1 MTARNQQP
9 TKPTRRAVAAGVA
22 ALLALVSF
30 GCSGKEKEKE
40 PVVSVESALVQ
51 RTRLQRTVTAE
62 AIVFPLHQAALVPK
76 ISAPVQKFYINRGSH
91 VRQGQLL
98 AVLENKDLNAAA
110 EQSKGEYEQA
120 QAAYETTTAA
130 SVPEEVK
137 KAELD
142 AQAARQN
149 LEAEQKVYAARQDL
163 YKQGALPRKELDAE
177 AVTLTQARNNYEIAQ
192 QHLNSLL
199 KTSKAQELRS
209 AQGQLTAAKGKY
221 QGAAAQLSYSEIRSP
236 ISGVVTDRP
245 LYPGEM
251 ATAGTPLL
259 TVMDLTHVIAKAHI
273 PQAEA
278 ALLKV
283 GDTANVSAPGLEDP
297 IPGKVSV
304 VSPAL
309 DPNSTTVEVW
319 VDARNP
325 HQALKPG
332 TSVSISM
339 LAQTIPDALTVPAAA
354 VLTEPD
360 GTTSV
365 MVIGEDSRAHQR
377 DVKTGVRQ
385 DNQIQIVSGLKAG
398 ERVVTAGA
406 YGLPDNTR
414 VQLQAPTPAQPL
426 KESKE

>member
-1 MTARNQQP
+1 MTRNRQQ
-9 TKPTRRAVAAGVA
+9 KKLGRRGGVVFLTAVL
-22 ALLALVSF
+22 ALLSF
-30 GCSGKEKEKE
+30 GCSEKEKEKE

-51 RTRLQRTVTAE
+51 RTELRRSVTAQ
-62 AIVFPLHQAALVPK
+62 AIVYPLHQAALVPK
-76 ISAPVQKFYINRGSH
+76 ISAPVEKFYVNRGSR

-98 AVLENKDLNAAA
+98 AVLENKDLSAAA
-110 EQSKGEYEQA
+110 EQSKGEFEQA

-130 SVPEEVK
+130 SVPEEIK

-142 AQAARQN
+142 AKAAQQS

-177 AVTLTQARNNYEIAQ
+177 GVTLTQARNNYEIAQ

-199 KTSKAQELRS
+199 KTAKAQELKS

-236 ISGVVTDRP
+236 ISGLVTDRP

-259 TVMDLTHVIAKAHI
+259 TVMDLTHITAKAHI

-283 GDTANVSAPGLEDP
+283 GDTASVNVPGLSDS
-297 IPGKVSV
+297 IPGKVTV

-309 DPNSTTVEVW
+309 DPSSTTVEVW

-325 HQALKPG
+325 HQNLKPG

-339 LAQTIPDALTVPAAA
+339 LAQTIPDALTVPASA

-365 MVIGEDSRAHQR
+365 MVVGDDGRAHQR

-385 DNQIQIVSGLKAG
+385 DSQIQIVSGIKAG

-414 VQLQAPTPAQPL
+414 VQLQAPPPPQPL

>member
-1 MTARNQQP
+1 MIARNQQL
-9 TKPTRRAVAAGVA
+9 TKTTRRTVAACVA
-22 ALLALVSF
+22 ALLALISF

-40 PVVSVESALVQ
+40 PVVNVESALVQ
-51 RTRLQRTVTAE
+51 RARLERTVTAE

-76 ISAPVQKFYINRGSH
+76 ISAPVEKFYINRGSH

-98 AVLENKDLNAAA
+98 AVLENKDLSAAA
-110 EQSKGEYEQA
+110 EQSKGEFEQA

-142 AQAARQN
+142 AQAAKQN

-177 AVTLTQARNNYEIAQ
+177 AVTYTQARNNYEIAQ

-199 KTSKAQELRS
+199 KTSKAQELKS
-209 AQGQLTAAKGKY
+209 AQGQLAAAKGKY

-259 TVMDLTHVIAKAHI
+259 TVMDLSHVIAKAHI

-283 GDTANVSAPGLEDP
+283 GDKASVSAPGLEDP
-297 IPGKVSV
+297 ILGKVSV

-325 HQALKPG
+325 HQELKPG

-365 MVIGEDSRAHQR
+365 MVVGDDGRAHQR

-385 DNQIQIVSGLKAG
+385 ENQIQVVSGLKAG

-414 VQLQAPTPAQPL
+414 VQLQAPPSQPV

>member
-1 MTARNQQP
+1 M
-9 TKPTRRAVAAGVA
+9 AACVA
-22 ALLALVSF
+22 ALLALLSF

-62 AIVFPLHQAALVPK
+62 AIVSPLHQAALVPK
-76 ISAPVQKFYINRGSH
+76 ISAPVKKFYINRGSH

-98 AVLENKDLNAAA
+98 AVLENKDLSAAA
-110 EQSKGEYEQA
+110 EQSKGEFEQA
-120 QAAYETTTAA
+120 QAAYETTTVA
-130 SVPEEVK
+130 SVPEEVR

-142 AQAARQN
+142 AQAAKQN

-209 AQGQLTAAKGKY
+209 AQGQLAAAKGKY

-259 TVMDLTHVIAKAHI
+259 TVMDLSHVIAKAHI

-283 GDTANVSAPGLEDP
+283 GDTATVSAPGLEDP

-325 HQALKPG
+325 HQELKPG
-332 TSVSISM
+332 TSVSLSM

-365 MVIGEDSRAHQR
+365 MVIGDDSRAHQR

-385 DNQIQIVSGLKAG
+385 ENQIQIVSGLKAG

-414 VQLQAPTPAQPL
+414 VQLQAPPSQPV

>member
-1 MTARNQQP
+1 M
-9 TKPTRRAVAAGVA
+9 AAGLA
-22 ALLALVSF
+22 ALLALLSF

-51 RTRLQRTVTAE
+51 RTRLQRTVTTE
-62 AIVFPLHQAALVPK
+62 AIVSPLHQAALVPK
-76 ISAPVQKFYINRGSH
+76 ISAPVKKFYINRGSH

-98 AVLENKDLNAAA
+98 AVLENKDLSAAA
-110 EQSKGEYEQA
+110 EQSKGEFEQA
-120 QAAYETTTAA
+120 QAAYETTTVA
-130 SVPEEVK
+130 SVPEEVR

-142 AQAARQN
+142 AQAAKQN

-209 AQGQLTAAKGKY
+209 AQGQLAAAKGKY

-259 TVMDLTHVIAKAHI
+259 TVMDLSHVIAKAHI

-283 GDTANVSAPGLEDP
+283 GDTATVSAPGLEDP

-325 HQALKPG
+325 HQELKPG
-332 TSVSISM
+332 TSVSLSM

-365 MVIGEDSRAHQR
+365 MVIGDDSRAHQR

-385 DNQIQIVSGLKAG
+385 ENQIQIVSGLKAG

-414 VQLQAPTPAQPL
+414 VQLQAPPSQPV

>member
-9 TKPTRRAVAAGVA
+9 RKQTRRAVAAGLA
-22 ALLALVSF
+22 ALLALLSF

-62 AIVFPLHQAALVPK
+62 AIVSPLHQAALVPK
-76 ISAPVQKFYINRGSH
+76 ISAPVKKFYINRGSH

-98 AVLENKDLNAAA
+98 AVLENKDLSAAA
-110 EQSKGEYEQA
+110 EQSKGEFEQA
-120 QAAYETTTAA
+120 QAAYETTTVA
-130 SVPEEVK
+130 SVPEEVR

-142 AQAARQN
+142 AQAAKQN

-209 AQGQLTAAKGKY
+209 AQGQLAAAKGKY

-259 TVMDLTHVIAKAHI
+259 TVMDLSHVIAKAHI

-283 GDTANVSAPGLEDP
+283 GDTATVSAPGLEDP

-325 HQALKPG
+325 HQELKPG
-332 TSVSISM
+332 TSVSLSM

-365 MVIGEDSRAHQR
+365 MVIGDDSRAHQR

-385 DNQIQIVSGLKAG
+385 ENQIQIVSGLKAG

-414 VQLQAPTPAQPL
+414 VQLQAPPSQPV

>member
-1 MTARNQQP
+1 MIASKQQL
-9 TKPTRRAVAAGVA
+9 TKPTRRTLAACVA
-22 ALLALVSF
+22 ALLALISF

-51 RTRLQRTVTAE
+51 RTSLQRTVTAE

-76 ISAPVQKFYINRGSH
+76 ISAPVEKFYINRGSR

-98 AVLENKDLNAAA
+98 AVLENKDLSAAA
-110 EQSKGEYEQA
+110 EQSKGEFEQA
-120 QAAYETTTAA
+120 QAAYETTTSA

-142 AQAARQN
+142 AQAAKQS
-149 LEAEQKVYAARQDL
+149 LEAEQKVYAARQNL
-163 YKQGALPRKELDAE
+163 YQQGALPRKELDAE

-199 KTSKAQELRS
+199 RTSKAQELKS
-209 AQGQLTAAKGKY
+209 AQGQLAAAKGKY

-259 TVMDLTHVIAKAHI
+259 TVMDLSHVIAKAHI

-283 GDTANVSAPGLEDP
+283 GDKASVSVPGQEDP

-325 HQALKPG
+325 HQDLKPG

-354 VLTEPD
+354 VLTEAD

-365 MVIGEDSRAHQR
+365 MVVGDDGRAHQR
-377 DVKTGVRQ
+377 DVKTGVHQ
-385 DNQIQIVSGLKAG
+385 DNQVQIVSGVKAG

-414 VQLQAPTPAQPL
+414 VQLQAPPSQPV

>member
-1 MTARNQQP
+1 MNSNHQP
-9 TKPTRRAVAAGVA
+9 RKPGRRATALALAAFL
-22 ALLALVSF
+22 ALLSF
-30 GCSGKEKEKE
+30 GCSGGEKEKE

-62 AIVFPLHQAALVPK
+62 AILFPLHQAALVPK
-76 ISAPVQKFYINRGSH
+76 ISAPVDKFYVNRGSH

-98 AVLENKDLNAAA
+98 ARLENKDLSAAA
-110 EQSKGEYEQA
+110 EQSKGEFEQA

-130 SVPEEVK
+130 SVPEEVQ
-137 KAELD
+137 KAQLD
-142 AQAARQN
+142 AQAAKQS
-149 LEAEQKVYAARQDL
+149 LEAEQKVYTARENL
-163 YKQGALPRKELDAE
+163 YQQGALPRKDLDAA
-177 AVTLTQARNNYEIAQ
+177 AVSLTQARNTYEIAQ

-209 AQGQLTAAKGKY
+209 AQGQLAAAKGKY
-221 QGAAAQLSYSEIRSP
+221 QSAQAQLSYSDIRSP

-259 TVMDLTHVIAKAHI
+259 TVMDLSHVIAKAHI
-273 PQAEA
+273 PQTEA

-283 GDTANVSAPGLEDP
+283 GDAAQIDASGLSEP
-297 IPGKVSV
+297 LPGKVAV

-325 HQALKPG
+325 RQELKPG
-332 TSVSISM
+332 TSVHISM
-339 LAQTIPDALTVPAAA
+339 LAQTIPDALTVPASA
-354 VLTEPD
+354 VLTESD

-365 MVIGEDSRAHQR
+365 MVIGNDSRAHQR

-385 DNQIQIVSGLKAG
+385 DNQVQIVSGLKAG
-398 ERVVTAGA
+398 ERVVTTGA

-414 VQLQAPTPAQPL
+414 VQLQAPASAQPV
-426 KESKE
+426 KESQKE

>member
-1 MTARNQQP
+1 MNSNRQHKNP
-9 TKPTRRAVAAGVA
+9 GRRATALALA
-22 ALLALVSF
+22 ALLGLLSF
-30 GCSGKEKEKE
+30 GCSGGEKEKE

-62 AIVFPLHQAALVPK
+62 AILYPLHQAALVPK
-76 ISAPVQKFYINRGSH
+76 ISAPVEKFYVNRGSH
-91 VRQGQLL
+91 VRKGQQL
-98 AVLENKDLNAAA
+98 ALLENKDLSAAA
-110 EQSKGEYEQA
+110 QQSKGEFEQA

-130 SVPEEVK
+130 SVPEEVQ
-137 KAELD
+137 KAQLD
-142 AQAARQN
+142 AQAAKQS
-149 LEAEQKVYAARQDL
+149 LEAEQKVYAARENL
-163 YKQGALPRKELDAE
+163 YKQGALPRKELDAA
-177 AVTLTQARNNYEIAQ
+177 AVSLTQARNTYEIAQ

-209 AQGQLTAAKGKY
+209 AQGQLAAAKGKY
-221 QGAAAQLSYSEIRSP
+221 QSAQAQLSYADIRSP

-259 TVMDLTHVIAKAHI
+259 TVMDLSHVIAKAHI
-273 PQAEA
+273 PQTEA

-283 GDTANVSAPGLEDP
+283 GDAAQIDASGMSGPL
-297 IPGKVSV
+297 PGKVAV

-325 HQALKPG
+325 HQELKPG
-332 TSVSISM
+332 TSVHISM
-339 LAQTIPDALTVPAAA
+339 LAQTIPDALTVPASA
-354 VLTEPD
+354 VLTESD

-365 MVIGEDSRAHQR
+365 MVIGNDERAHQR

-385 DNQIQIVSGLKAG
+385 DNQVQIVSGLKAG
-398 ERVVTAGA
+398 ERVVTTGA

-414 VQLQAPTPAQPL
+414 VQLQAPASAQPV
-426 KESKE
+426 KESQKE

>member
-1 MTARNQQP
+1 MTARHQQP
-9 TKPTRRAVAAGVA
+9 TKLSRRVVAAGVVT
-22 ALLALVSF
+22 LLALLSF

-51 RTRLQRTVTAE
+51 RSSLQRTVTAE

-76 ISAPVQKFYINRGSH
+76 ISAPVEKFYINRGSH

-98 AVLENKDLNAAA
+98 AVLENKDLSAAA

-120 QAAYETTTAA
+120 QAAYETTTVA

-177 AVTLTQARNNYEIAQ
+177 AVTFTQARNNYEIAQ

-209 AQGQLTAAKGKY
+209 AQGQLAAAKGKY

-236 ISGVVTDRP
+236 ISGVVADRP

-259 TVMDLTHVIAKAHI
+259 TVMDLSHVIAKAHI

-283 GDTANVSAPGLEDP
+283 GDTASVSAPGLEDP

-325 HQALKPG
+325 HRELKPG

-365 MVIGEDSRAHQR
+365 MVIGNDSRAHQR

-385 DNQIQIVSGLKAG
+385 ENQIQIVSGLKAG

-406 YGLPDNTR
+406 YGLPDNTH
-414 VQLQAPTPAQPL
+414 VQLQAPPPAQPE

>member
-1 MTARNQQP
+1 M
-9 TKPTRRAVAAGVA
+9 AAGLA
-22 ALLALVSF
+22 TLLALISF

-51 RTRLQRTVTAE
+51 RTKLERTVTAE
-62 AIVFPLHQAALVPK
+62 AIVYPLHQAALVPK
-76 ISAPVQKFYINRGSH
+76 ISAPVEKFYINRGSH

-98 AVLENKDLNAAA
+98 AVLENKDLSAAA
-110 EQSKGEYEQA
+110 EQSKGEFEQA

-142 AQAARQN
+142 AQAAKQN

-177 AVTLTQARNNYEIAQ
+177 AVTYTQARNNYEIAQ

-199 KTSKAQELRS
+199 KTSKAQELKS
-209 AQGQLTAAKGKY
+209 AQGQLAAAKGKY

-259 TVMDLTHVIAKAHI
+259 TVMDLSHVIAKAHI

-283 GDTANVSAPGLEDP
+283 GDKASVSASGLEDP

-325 HQALKPG
+325 HQELKPG

-365 MVIGEDSRAHQR
+365 MVIGDDSRARQR

-385 DNQIQIVSGLKAG
+385 ENQIQIVSGLKAG
-398 ERVVTAGA
+398 ERVVTSGA

-414 VQLQAPTPAQPL
+414 VQLQAPPSQPV

>member
-9 TKPTRRAVAAGVA
+9 RKQTRRAVAAGLA
-22 ALLALVSF
+22 ALLALLSF

-51 RTRLQRTVTAE
+51 RTRLQRTVTTE
-62 AIVFPLHQAALVPK
+62 AIVSPLHQAALVPK
-76 ISAPVQKFYINRGSH
+76 ISAPVKKFYINRGSH

-98 AVLENKDLNAAA
+98 AVLENKDLSAAA
-110 EQSKGEYEQA
+110 EQSKGEFEQA
-120 QAAYETTTAA
+120 QAAYETTTVA
-130 SVPEEVK
+130 SVPEEVR

-142 AQAARQN
+142 AQAAKQN

-209 AQGQLTAAKGKY
+209 AQGQLAAAKGKY

-259 TVMDLTHVIAKAHI
+259 TVMDLSHVIAKAHI

-283 GDTANVSAPGLEDP
+283 GDTATVSAPGLEDP

-325 HQALKPG
+325 HQELKPG

-365 MVIGEDSRAHQR
+365 MVIGDDSRAHQR

-385 DNQIQIVSGLKAG
+385 ENQIQIVSGLKAG

-414 VQLQAPTPAQPL
+414 VQLQAPPSQPV

>member
-1 MTARNQQP
+1 
-9 TKPTRRAVAAGVA
+9 VAAGLA
-22 ALLALVSF
+22 ALLALLSF

-51 RTRLQRTVTAE
+51 RTRLQRTVTTE
-62 AIVFPLHQAALVPK
+62 AIVSPLHQAALVPK
-76 ISAPVQKFYINRGSH
+76 ISAPVKKFYINRGSH

-98 AVLENKDLNAAA
+98 AVLENKDLSAAA
-110 EQSKGEYEQA
+110 EQSKGEFEQA
-120 QAAYETTTAA
+120 QAAYETTTVA
-130 SVPEEVK
+130 SVPEEVR

-142 AQAARQN
+142 AQAAKQN

-209 AQGQLTAAKGKY
+209 AQGQLAAAKGKY

-259 TVMDLTHVIAKAHI
+259 TVMDLSHVIAKAHI

-283 GDTANVSAPGLEDP
+283 GDTATVSAPGLEDP

-325 HQALKPG
+325 HQELKPG
-332 TSVSISM
+332 TSVSLSM

-365 MVIGEDSRAHQR
+365 MVIGDDSRAHQR

-385 DNQIQIVSGLKAG
+385 ENQIQIVSGLKAG

-414 VQLQAPTPAQPL
+414 VQLQAPPSQPV

>member
-1 MTARNQQP
+1 MIARNQQP
-9 TKPTRRAVAAGVA
+9 ATQTRRVVTAGLA
-22 ALLALVSF
+22 ALLALISS

-76 ISAPVQKFYINRGSH
+76 ISAPVEKFYINRGSR

-98 AVLENKDLNAAA
+98 AVLENKDLSAAA
-110 EQSKGEYEQA
+110 EQSKGEFEQA

-142 AQAARQN
+142 AQAAQQSM
-149 LEAEQKVYAARQDL
+149 EAEQKVYAARQNL
-163 YKQGALPRKELDAE
+163 YQQGALPRKELDAE
-177 AVTLTQARNNYEIAQ
+177 AVTFTQARNNYEIAQ

-199 KTSKAQELRS
+199 KTSKAQELKS
-209 AQGQLTAAKGKY
+209 AQGQLAAAKGKY

-259 TVMDLTHVIAKAHI
+259 TVMDLSHVIAKTHI

-283 GDTANVSAPGLEDP
+283 GDEASVSAPGLEDP

-325 HQALKPG
+325 HQDLKPG

-354 VLTEPD
+354 VLTEAD

-365 MVIGEDSRAHQR
+365 MVVGDDSRAHQR

-385 DNQIQIVSGLKAG
+385 DNQVQIVSGLKAG

-414 VQLQAPTPAQPL
+414 VQLQAPPSQPV

>member
-1 MTARNQQP
+1 MIARNQQP
-9 TKPTRRAVAAGVA
+9 AKLTRRVAAAGVA

-30 GCSGKEKEKE
+30 GCSEKEKEKE

-76 ISAPVQKFYINRGSH
+76 ISAPVEKFYINRGSH

-98 AVLENKDLNAAA
+98 AVLENKDLSAAA
-110 EQSKGEYEQA
+110 EQSKGEFEQA

-142 AQAARQN
+142 AQAAKQN

-177 AVTLTQARNNYEIAQ
+177 AVTFTQARNNYEIAQ

-199 KTSKAQELRS
+199 RTSKAQELKS
-209 AQGQLTAAKGKY
+209 AQGQLAAAKGKY

-259 TVMDLTHVIAKAHI
+259 TVMDLSHVIAKAHI

-283 GDTANVSAPGLEDP
+283 GDEASVSAPGLEDP

-325 HQALKPG
+325 HQVLKPG

-354 VLTEPD
+354 VLTEAD

-365 MVIGEDSRAHQR
+365 MVVGDDSRAHQR

-385 DNQIQIVSGLKAG
+385 DNQVQIVSGLKAG

-414 VQLQAPTPAQPL
+414 VQLQASPSQPV

>member
-1 MTARNQQP
+1 
-9 TKPTRRAVAAGVA
+9 
-22 ALLALVSF
+22 
-30 GCSGKEKEKE
+30 
-40 PVVSVESALVQ
+40 VESALVQ
-51 RTRLQRTVTAE
+51 RAKLERTVTAE
-62 AIVFPLHQAALVPK
+62 AIASPLHQAALVPK
-76 ISAPVQKFYINRGSH
+76 ISAPVEKFYVNRGSH

-98 AVLENKDLNAAA
+98 AVLENKDLSAAA
-110 EQSKGEYEQA
+110 EQSKGEFEQA

-142 AQAARQN
+142 AEAAKQN

-177 AVTLTQARNNYEIAQ
+177 AVTFTQARNNYEIAQ

-199 KTSKAQELRS
+199 KTSKAQELKS
-209 AQGQLTAAKGKY
+209 AQGQLAAAKGKY

-259 TVMDLTHVIAKAHI
+259 TVMDLSHVIAKAHI

-283 GDTANVSAPGLEDP
+283 GDKAGVSAPGLEDP

-365 MVIGEDSRAHQR
+365 MVVGDDGRAHQR

-385 DNQIQIVSGLKAG
+385 ENQIQIVSGLKAG

-414 VQLQAPTPAQPL
+414 VQLQAPSSQPV

>member
-1 MTARNQQP
+1 
-9 TKPTRRAVAAGVA
+9 
-22 ALLALVSF
+22 
-30 GCSGKEKEKE
+30 
-40 PVVSVESALVQ
+40 
-51 RTRLQRTVTAE
+51 
-62 AIVFPLHQAALVPK
+62 
-76 ISAPVQKFYINRGSH
+76 
-91 VRQGQLL
+91 
-98 AVLENKDLNAAA
+98 
-110 EQSKGEYEQA
+110 GEYEQA

>member
-1 MTARNQQP
+1 MTARNRQP
-9 TKPTRRAVAAGVA
+9 TKQSRRVVTAGLV
-22 ALLALVSF
+22 ALVTLLSF

-51 RTRLQRTVTAE
+51 RAKLERTVTAE
-62 AIVFPLHQAALVPK
+62 AIASPLHQAALVPK
-76 ISAPVQKFYINRGSH
+76 ISAPVEKFYVNRGSH

-98 AVLENKDLNAAA
+98 AVLENKDLSAAA
-110 EQSKGEYEQA
+110 EQSKGEFEQA

-142 AQAARQN
+142 AEAAKQN

-177 AVTLTQARNNYEIAQ
+177 AVTFTQARNNYEIAQ

-199 KTSKAQELRS
+199 KTSKAQELKS
-209 AQGQLTAAKGKY
+209 AQGQLAAAKGKY

-259 TVMDLTHVIAKAHI
+259 TVMDLSHVIAKAHI

-283 GDTANVSAPGLEDP
+283 GDKAGVSAPGLEDP

-365 MVIGEDSRAHQR
+365 MVVGDDGRAHQR

-385 DNQIQIVSGLKAG
+385 ENQIQILSGLKAG

-414 VQLQAPTPAQPL
+414 VQLQAPSSQPV

>member
-259 TVMDLTHVIAKAHI
+259 TVMDLSHIIAKAHI

-297 IPGKVSV
+297 IPGKVTV

-325 HQALKPG
+325 HRELKPG
-332 TSVSISM
+332 TSVNISM

-385 DNQIQIVSGLKAG
+385 ENQIQIVSGLKAG

-414 VQLQAPTPAQPL
+414 VQLQAPPPAQPV